1 MGGYETEDKR
11 FKMVIADDDGII
23 GSVMSPNKQRAKE
36 KNPIEYVGTFFKC
49 FHSFLFC

>member
-23 GSVMSPNKQRAKE
+23 GSPNKQKAKE
-36 KNPIEYVGTFFKC
+36 KNSIEYVSLNK
-49 FHSFLFC
+49 